1 MGEKLRACD
10 CGAEDSVEVH
20 AVGFEERGATGE
32 YQTAY
37 GGFAQCTKCR
47 RRGPNGAE
55 AASYD
60 EAIAAAVTA
69 WNYRPV
75 EDALR
80 TALVGARAWI
90 GTRST
95 AIRFDHFADTETCI
109 HCHMALDTIG
119 GRERHASDCSR
130 QKALAAID
138 AALEVKA

>member
-1 MGEKLRACD
+1 MTELRACD
-10 CGAEDSVEVH
+10 CGAEDGVEVH

-47 RRGPNGAE
+47 RRGPNGVE

-80 TALVGARAWI
+80 AENKRLEARIEELEAALNH
-90 GTRST
+90 
-95 AIRFDHFADTETCI
+95 AINAVLVH
-109 HCHMALDTIG
+109 AL
-119 GRERHASDCSR
+119 
-130 QKALAAID
+130 D
-138 AALEVKA
+138 AALDGCHE

>member
-1 MGEKLRACD
+1 MRACD
-10 CGAEDSVEVH
+10 CGAVEDVCIFVVD
-20 AVGFEERGATGE
+20 AGGQMV
-32 YQTAY
+32 TAQARCCAC
-37 GGFAQCTKCR
+37 G
-47 RRGPNGAE
+47 RRGPRVVCGLEVDAR
-55 AASYD
+55 SS
-60 EAIAAAVTA
+60 AIAG
-69 WNYRPV
+69 WNERPV

-80 TALVGARAWI
+80 AALVRARVWI

-138 AALEVKA
+138 AALEVNNG